1 MTNDLKNK
9 VLRRLYQG
17 NKFNDDLDLD
27 TYHHA
32 EAIEKIFESLKG
44 SINGTGRLA
53 TKQLSAGN
61 IKEAEDY
68 IKRLFI
74 NKAKAKKKK

>member
-44 SINGTGRLA
+44 RETSYDKRERFTGV
-53 TKQLSAGN
+53 KGN
-61 IKEAEDY
+61 DW
-68 IKRLFI
+68 LG
-74 NKAKAKKKK
+74 